1 MKILL
6 SAYACEPNR
15 GTEEGFGW
23 NWAINLAQIGHEV
36 WVLTRPDGQKAIEQL
51 VGVKELEKLHFIYI
65 ANQKGAIAR
74 ILRHAKLNWQYLYV
88 VWQLQA
94 LVVAKKLDREI
105 DFDIVHHVSWGSI
118 TAGSW
123 LWLLRKPFILGPV
136 GGGQTAPVALKQ
148 YFLQRWRDEAIRSL
162 LSRRLAQLNLI
173 SRQSVSQADLVLATN
188 YDTYQLAQKLGAK
201 RVELYL
207 DSGLPQDFFQPKL
220 LVRKYTSPLRLLWV
234 GSPVIRKGLR
244 LSLESLAA
252 VDASV
257 PFEFT
262 IVGVSPTDTL
272 LLRSIAEFG
281 LEEKV
286 NCLGRIPWQKVRE
299 EYIRNDIFFF
309 TSLRDSFGSQF
320 LEAMACGLPI
330 ITLDHQGA
338 KDFIPQNAG
347 IKLPV
352 TDALGTVAAL
362 AKAIEYAY
370 YNPQECLQMSQTGY
384 QFARTQT
391 WSNKIYRMTKF
402 YEELLAPVSY
412 NFAVKS

>member
-51 VGVKELEKLHFIYI
+51 VEAKKIKKLHFVYI
-65 ANQKGAIAR
+65 ANESAIAK
-74 ILRHAKLNWQYLYV
+74 ILRRVKLDWQYLYI

-94 LVVAKKLDREI
+94 LSVAKKLDTEI
-105 DFDIVHHVSWGSI
+105 DFDVVHHVSWGSI

-136 GGGQTAPVALKQ
+136 GGAQTAPVALKQ
-148 YFLQRWRDEAIRSL
+148 YFLDRWRDEAIRSL
-162 LSRRLAQLNLI
+162 LSQRLAQLNLV
-173 SRQSVSQADLVLATN
+173 SRQCVSNADLVLATN

-207 DSGLPQDFFQPKL
+207 DSGLPPDFFLPKL
-220 LVRKYTSPLRLLWV
+220 PVRKPTPPLRLLWV
-234 GSPVIRKGLR
+234 GSPVMRKGLR

-252 VDASV
+252 VDTSV

-262 IVGVSPTDTL
+262 IVGVNPTDTL
-272 LLRSIAEFG
+272 LLGSIAEFG
-281 LEEKV
+281 LEGKI
-286 NCLGRIPWQKVRE
+286 NCLGRIPWQKVKE

-330 ITLDHQGA
+330 ITLNHQGA
-338 KDFIPQNAG
+338 KDFIPQNAA
-347 IKLPV
+347 IKVPV
-352 TDALGTVAAL
+352 TDARGTVTAL
-362 AKAIEYAY
+362 AKAIEHAY
-370 YNPQECLQMSQTGY
+370 HNPQECLRMSQTGY
-384 QFARTQT
+384 QFAKTQV
-391 WSNKIYRMTKF
+391 WSNKIDRMTKF
-402 YEELLAPVSY
+402 YEELLAPASSPSL
-412 NFAVKS
+412 AVKG